1 MNKTFN
7 TLEVL
12 NIVGFNNQL
21 TEEKNA
27 AMGIKVRWALK
38 NALKTLISDA
48 QQFEEF
54 REAELQKIR
63 DEFFNDEKSE
73 EVSRPQLDDNGNPVL
88 DEEGNEVQ
96 ETVRQIKKE
105 FIDDYQIT
113 ISKLQ
118 QELDDILKEK
128 HEYEYKGVDINAL
141 VETLPDD
148 TALTFEDVNMLDL
161 ILGE

>member
-1 MNKTFN
+1 MKKTFN

-63 DEFFNDEKSE
+63 NEFFNDEKSE
-73 EVSRPQLDDNGNPVL
+73 ELTRKKLDNDGNPVL
-88 DEEGNEVQ
+88 DEEGNEVE
-96 ETVRQIKKE
+96 ETVRQIKNE
-105 FIDDYQIT
+105 YVDNYQVA

-118 QELDDILKEK
+118 QELDDILREK

>member
-27 AMGIKVRWALK
+27 AMGIKIRWALK
-38 NALKTLISDA
+38 NALKTLIPDA

-73 EVSRPQLDDNGNPVL
+73 ELTRKKLDDDGNPVL
-88 DEEGNEVQ
+88 DEEGNEVE
-96 ETVRQIKKE
+96 ETVRQIKNE
-105 FIDDYQIT
+105 YVDNYQVA

-118 QELDDILKEK
+118 QELDDILREK

-141 VETLPDD
+141 VETLPND

>member
-1 MNKTFN
+1 MKKTFN

-38 NALKTLISDA
+38 NALKTLVTDA

-63 DEFFNDEKSE
+63 NEFFNDEKSE
-73 EVSRPQLDDNGNPVL
+73 ELTRKKLDDNGNPIL
-88 DEEGNEVQ
+88 DEEGNEVE
-96 ETVRQIKKE
+96 ETIRQIKNE
-105 FIDDYQIT
+105 YVDNYQVA
-113 ISKLQ
+113 ISKIQ
-118 QELDDILKEK
+118 QELDDILREK
-128 HEYEYKGVDINAL
+128 HEYEYKGVDIDAL
-141 VETLPDD
+141 VETLPND